1 MTTESTE
8 TKPPHRR
15 RRAVIGACAVLAV
28 ALAGVGTAYALGR
41 LPGGEQNQSEG
52 NVFTGSTDVVTR
64 GTLEGETT
72 AVGTLRYADQ
82 YKFRG
87 AFEGV
92 ITKLPTPGTTLHQGD
107 MIQQVG
113 DEPTYFMRGAT
124 PAWRAFEP
132 DMSNGDDVAQLETSL
147 KELGY
152 FTGEPN
158 AHYDWLTRAAI
169 QKWQKDKGLTQ
180 NGILPLGRVV
190 FAPEDLRVG
199 TMIARLG
206 DRATL
211 ETDLFNVSST
221 RQVISATLKLADQK
235 LGVVGNGVKIRLP
248 GGETTTGTISTVEP
262 PTDKGSA
269 SGDQKG
275 SGSGSGSGS
284 DSASD
289 KERVIPI
296 TVTPDDPSA
305 TEGLQ
310 EASVSLGLVSEK
322 RENVLSVPLGAL
334 IALTPDQFGVEVVND
349 DNTIRKVPVKTG
361 LFAGDR
367 VEVTSDELSENQRVV
382 VPDR

>member
-8 TKPPHRR
+8 TKPPRKRR
-15 RRAVIGACAVLAV
+15 MLVVGACAALAV
-28 ALAGVGTAYALGR
+28 ALAGVGTAYALGK

-52 NVFTGSTDVVTR
+52 NVFTGSTGVVTR

-113 DEPTYFMRGAT
+113 DEPTYFMHGAT

-132 DMSNGDDVAQLETSL
+132 DMSNGDDVTQLETAL

-158 AHYDWLTRAAI
+158 THYDWLTRAAI

-221 RQVISATLKLADQK
+221 RQVISANLKLADQK
-235 LGVVGNGVKIRLP
+235 LGVVGN
-248 GGETTTGTISTVEP
+248 S
-262 PTDKGSA
+262 
-269 SGDQKG
+269 G